1 MPFDGL
7 RKREKAYVREYS
19 NIRPSTSDIPVS
31 EDIPSKERKIPHP
44 EKEPGCTIGT
54 RSDAPP
60 TADKH
65 PICTFV
71 PVERSVTTFVARMR
85 IFGPHD
91 LPQPRSLPSY
101 PLSRTCGLF
110 IRPVERPLRD
120 DGHRRPRL
128 FPFLPF
134 LLLFRRTGYIRHRNR
149 ATCTGSPGRH
159 KKAFRLPSG
168 SGTRKKDRRPDQK
181 SSLLQRVFHCP
192 HAAVAE
198 P

>member
-71 PVERSVTTFVARMR
+71 PVERIVTTFVARMR

-120 DGHRRPRL
+120 DGHRRPRV

-181 SSLLQRVFHCP
+181 SRLLQRVFHCP